1 LRAATLVLV
10 LALIT
15 AFGGRFEPMENDL
28 RDRGSRPDPQ
38 QAPSVHGY
46 FQGEPAAPPWSKAAA
61 RVEPLIQRYAIVPT
75 MGSRSTASSTGT
87 VAVVEVFRAFTTAAM
102 ALANGAAGIVMVR
115 TIEEALALP
124 DAEIGQIFMGEVRG
138 RAPDGFGFGNSP
150 FEISHI
156 DFGGKTIVQRT
167 SAGTQGI
174 VAAENRA
181 VRLYAASLVTAEAT
195 VRALLSGSPDKV
207 SLVAMGE
214 NGLKRTDEDELCAI
228 HLRNRLEGRP
238 GDPGPVRR
246 LILAGGEVK
255 RFRYPARPY
264 LHPEDVDI
272 ALDID
277 RYDFAVRVE
286 FEEGRPVARVERPAA
301 VTPKYPT

>member
-87 VAVVEVFRAFTTAAM
+87 VAVVEVFRAFTTAAV

-124 DAEIGQIFMGEVRG
+124 DAEIGQILWVKFEVEHRMALVSATHRSRSRRSISAARQSSSG
-138 RAPDGFGFGNSP
+138 RVPV
-150 FEISHI
+150 H
-156 DFGGKTIVQRT
+156 
-167 SAGTQGI
+167 
-174 VAAENRA
+174 
-181 VRLYAASLVTAEAT
+181 
-195 VRALLSGSPDKV
+195 RAL
-207 SLVAMGE
+207 
-214 NGLKRTDEDELCAI
+214 
-228 HLRNRLEGRP
+228 
-238 GDPGPVRR
+238 
-246 LILAGGEVK
+246 
-255 RFRYPARPY
+255 
-264 LHPEDVDI
+264 
-272 ALDID
+272 
-277 RYDFAVRVE
+277 
-286 FEEGRPVARVERPAA
+286 
-301 VTPKYPT
+301 